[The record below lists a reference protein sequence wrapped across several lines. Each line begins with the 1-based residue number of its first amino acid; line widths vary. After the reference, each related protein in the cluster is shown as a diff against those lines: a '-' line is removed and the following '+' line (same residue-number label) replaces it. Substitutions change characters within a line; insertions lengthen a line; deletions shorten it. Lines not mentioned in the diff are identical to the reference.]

1 MTASPR
7 RQHGAALLALMA
19 IIMLGGMWFLLY
31 VVQPVNRVVAEREHN
46 AKVLYEAK
54 QAVLGWVVKNAL
66 DSTDWNP
73 GKLPCPEAL
82 GNFTVPPNASEG
94 TMQGFCGGAVTA
106 VGRVPWKSL
115 GIDKPY
121 DATGEVLWYVVAPGW
136 KRDNNTTPEPA
147 LGIHSN
153 SIGAFTVDGI
163 APAIAG
169 ANAAVAAII
178 APGRRLVTSPIASQT
193 TKGCAAQSQF
203 RSTFP
208 PADSTHYL
216 ECQDI
221 AGASLR
227 TGVVDNG
234 TNEVFNDQVVL
245 ITAADV
251 LDAIEPVV
259 AARIQR
265 DVVAKLQTDYHNA
278 SWGGTATEPYYPF
291 AVSYPAPPATLDAAT
306 SDFKGTL
313 ATAQG
318 LLPMTASTCN
328 ALTAG
333 RCDANFIAW
342 VPASATGVRTGG
354 DPTLTFSADCS
365 ASTST
370 QIECRFDYTVLLC
383 LTCSVSVDVRIQ
395 ATASNVGRAVR
406 NLDATGASGLTTP
419 TLTAPLQADGSAL
432 GTYVG
437 SIPANSGAVP
447 GLCGSLIGLLC
458 QASNVIVRIP
468 IGVFQEQIV
477 NPATSDT
484 WYWFTANNW
493 HRVTYF
499 AVASPNTPGGSRN
512 CTGASNCLGVTFD
525 VGTSL
530 NDKRAILAL
539 AGRSVK
545 DTTGTTR
552 ALDDFLDTATN
563 VDVNSTF
570 EQKRIS
576 RAGITG
582 LAPRG
587 GFNDR
592 FVSITP

>member
-1 MTASPR
+1 MTASPAR
-7 RQHGAALLALMA
+7 RQRGAALLALLA
-19 IIMLGGMWFLLY
+19 VIMLGGAWWLLSAI
-31 VVQPVNRVVAEREHN
+31 QPANRVTLERQHN
-46 AKVLYEAK
+46 AKILREAK
-54 QAVLGWVVKNAL
+54 QAVLGWVAQNAM
-66 DSTDWNP
+66 DRTDFNP

-82 GNFTVPPNASEG
+82 GSFTVPPSTGEG
-94 TMQGFCGGAVTA
+94 TMQGFCAGAGTA
-106 VGRVPWKSL
+106 VGRLPWKSL
-115 GIDKPY
+115 GIEKPF
-121 DATGEVLWYVVAPGW
+121 DADGEVLWYVVGPGW
-136 KRDNNTTPEPA
+136 KVPNSPEAP
-147 LGIHSN
+147 LGINSN
-153 SIGAFTVDGI
+153 SPNTLLVNGSAS
-163 APAIAG
+163 AQ
-169 ANAAVAAII
+169 AVAAII
-178 APGRRLVTSPIASQT
+178 APGKRLLTTPLPSQT
-193 TKGCAAQSQF
+193 AQGCAAQSQV
-203 RSTFP
+203 RNTFP
-208 PADSTHYL
+208 PANSLHYL
-216 ECQDI
+216 ECQNV

-234 TNEVFNDQVVL
+234 TNQAFNDQVVL

-251 LDAIEPVV
+251 LDAIEPIV

-265 DVVAKLQTDYHNA
+265 DVVPKLQTDYVNT
-278 SWGGTATEPYYPF
+278 SWGASAVEPYFPF
-291 AVSYPAPPATLDAAT
+291 AVSYPAPPATLDAGT

-328 ALTAG
+328 ALTTG
-333 RCDANFIAW
+333 RCDTNFIAW

-370 QIECRFDYTVLLC
+370 QVECRVDYTVLLC

-395 ATASNVGRAVR
+395 ASASNVGRALR
-406 NLDATGASGLTTP
+406 NLDATVASGLTGP
-419 TLTAPLQADGSAL
+419 TLTAPLQSDGSAL
-432 GTYVG
+432 GTYIG

-468 IGVFQEQIV
+468 IGVFQEQVV
-477 NPATSDT
+477 NPATSDN

-545 DTTGTTR
+545 DTSGSTR
-552 ALDDFLDTATN
+552 ALDDFLDTAAN
-563 VDVNSTF
+563 VDLNNNF
-570 EQKRIS
+570 EQKRTS
-576 RAGITG
+576 RSGIAGSYSPQG
-582 LAPRG
+582 A
-587 GFNDR
+587 FNDR